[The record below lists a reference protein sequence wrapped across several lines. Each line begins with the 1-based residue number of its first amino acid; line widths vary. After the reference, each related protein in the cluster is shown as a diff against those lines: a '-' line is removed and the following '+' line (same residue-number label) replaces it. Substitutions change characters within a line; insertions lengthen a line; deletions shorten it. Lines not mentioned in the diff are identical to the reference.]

1 MELCIVVVVVA
12 RAKAVQMSLTEEW
25 RNCADHM
32 QLGVS
37 SNKPDVH
44 IQA

>member
-1 MELCIVVVVVA
+1 MVVVVA
-12 RAKAVQMSLTEEW
+12 RAKAVQMSLMEEW

-32 QLGVS
+32 QLGVQAAVS

-44 IQA
+44 IQT